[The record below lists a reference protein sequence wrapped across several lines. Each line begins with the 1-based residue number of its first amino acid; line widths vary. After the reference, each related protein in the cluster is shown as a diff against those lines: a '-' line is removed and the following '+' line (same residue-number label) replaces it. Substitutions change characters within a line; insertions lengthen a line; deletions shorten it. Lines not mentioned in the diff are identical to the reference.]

1 MQANDSARNNEAEN
15 SRSSARTPSGR
26 AATPIPALL
35 ALQSSAGNAAVVQML
50 RRAGHAG
57 AQDRHQHSAGCG
69 HQQVEQPVQRSTVPD
84 VLRSPGRPLDDD
96 TRTEMEARLG
106 ADFSDVR
113 IHTDTAAH
121 RSAAELGARAYT
133 SGSHVVVGPGGGDRH
148 TLAHELTHVIQ
159 QRSGPVSST
168 PTSDGVSVSD
178 PRDRF
183 ERAAEAN
190 ARRVMAGPAPTAH
203 DHAPVGH
210 GRTIDT
216 RDGREAVIQRMT
228 MTEFDQLLAPHNLVG
243 DPDFQAYFE
252 IKRGQDNPQTIVNN
266 FPPAAAGSQTRFQQ
280 FVADPTLTAQ
290 DVTQYINS
298 YQHLTPQARAQ
309 PAVLDDAELAGL
321 EVELPWV
328 RLNVPPGTGNGELLG
343 ASTATTEPGPPVIK
357 LETEGTDRGSPTIE
371 LIYGPLPR
379 TEYRSPALIEARG
392 ALVTALRP
400 AGPLKELLKSY
411 NARLNTPELERYK
424 ITIDGRSDTMRK
436 VTVTKA
442 QEEPS
447 NPSNSNTQTNVS
459 TPYTKLGTAADQNP
473 EEDFTN
479 FFENQSGHEAT
490 MFREARTRAAGI
502 QTQIDSHWNTNH
514 ANAGRLTSGST
525 LTSLLTHL
533 LYQEGMYI
541 NHRLDRTQIR
551 DADKHHFH
559 VMLKASPQDAVMSI
573 ISDDEAKMLLAWLV
587 NTNATPLGAAAV
599 ATFASLRTGRQ
610 APSPTRHM
618 YRYLVNVLVAR
629 LVAGRQLLE
638 VKRGAQQRWSET
650 RGDAHGV
657 GQVAHVHPRPSNRLP
672 ITIQG
677 TEYYI
682 VVEQRSA
689 KHSLNRNAL
698 ADPSA
703 AVGQIGDLQHT

>member
-1 MQANDSARNNEAEN
+1 
-15 SRSSARTPSGR
+15 
-26 AATPIPALL
+26 
-35 ALQSSAGNAAVVQML
+35 
-50 RRAGHAG
+50 
-57 AQDRHQHSAGCG
+57 
-69 HQQVEQPVQRSTVPD
+69 
-84 VLRSPGRPLDDD
+84 
-96 TRTEMEARLG
+96 MEARLG

-178 PRDRF
+178 PRDSF

-203 DHAPVGH
+203 DHAPIGH
-210 GRTIDT
+210 GRTTDT
-216 RDGREAVIQRMT
+216 HGGREPAIQRMT
-228 MTEFDQLLAPHNLVG
+228 MTEFDQLLAPHHLVG

-252 IKRGQDNPQTIVNN
+252 IKRGQANPQTVVNN
-266 FPPAAAGSQTRFQQ
+266 FPPAAASTQTRLQQ
-280 FVADPTLTAQ
+280 FVADPSLTAQ
-290 DVTQYINS
+290 HVTQYING
-298 YQHLTPQARAQ
+298 YQQLTPQSRAQ
-309 PAVLDDAELAGL
+309 PAVLGDAELAGL

-328 RLNVPPGTGNGELLG
+328 RLNVPRGTHNGELLG

-357 LETEGTDRGSPTIE
+357 LEIEGTDRGSPTIE

-379 TEYRSPALIEARG
+379 EEYESSALIAARA
-392 ALVTALRP
+392 ALVTALTP
-400 AGPLKELLKSY
+400 AGQLQTLLTNYNNSLK
-411 NARLNTPELERYK
+411 TPELQRYR
-424 ITIDGRSDTMRK
+424 ITVDGRTRTMRK
-436 VTVTKA
+436 VGPTKA
-442 QEEPS
+442 QAEPS

-459 TPYTKLGTAADQNP
+459 MPYTKLGTAADQNP

-502 QTQIDSHWNTNH
+502 QTQINTHWNTNH

-541 NHRLDRTQIR
+541 NHRLKRTEIR
-551 DADKHHFH
+551 DGDKHHFH

-587 NTNATPLGAAAV
+587 NTNAAPLGAAAV
-599 ATFASLRTGRQ
+599 ATFASLRTHRQ
-610 APSPTRHM
+610 AQSPAIDIH
-618 YRYLVNVLVAR
+618 RYLVNALVAR

-638 VKRGAQQRWSET
+638 VNRGAQQRLSET
-650 RGDAHGV
+650 RGNAHGV

-677 TEYYI
+677 TDYYV

-689 KHSLNRNAL
+689 KHSLNQNAL
-698 ADPSA
+698 ANPSA
-703 AVGQIGDLQHT
+703 AMGQIGDLQHS